1 MSKPCAQCPWRLS
14 NQGKP
19 HPHKFYSMANLR
31 RLWNQIR
38 KADGGDAQ
46 SCHMTDPSHPEHVA
60 AGAKP
65 GAKAQECPGS
75 VIIIRRELRRMANE
89 KGEIT
94 VEGWER
100 YRSERAK
107 RGLTKT
113 GMRWWGISRAC
124 FGGVPFVGG
133 PKLPEVDEA
142 DPEIGLP
149 EVLREG

>member
-1 MSKPCAQCPWRLS
+1 MSKPCARCPWRLA
-14 NQGKP
+14 NQGKK
-19 HPHKFYSMANLR
+19 HPFQFYSAANLR

-46 SCHMTDPSHPEHVA
+46 SCHMTDPSHPDHVA

-75 VIIIRRELRRMANE
+75 VILVKRELRRMADE
-89 KGEIT
+89 KGVISP
-94 VEGWER
+94 EGWQR
-100 YRSERAK
+100 YRQKRPK

-113 GMRWWGISRAC
+113 GMQWWAVARIAFAGSIL
-124 FGGVPFVGG
+124 GG
-133 PKLPEVDEA
+133 PKLPEVDID

-149 EVLREG
+149 PTLVEG